1 MAIQRID
8 FDIDPMVD
16 GPGPKGYDVIRSIVE
31 IPKGSRNKYE
41 VDKTTGLMK
50 LDRHLYSSSHY
61 PGDYGF
67 IPRTLAEDG
76 DALDILI
83 MVNDATFSGCLI
95 QARVIGVFKMLD
107 HGANDY
113 KILAVPDSDPL
124 FSEYRELEDAPPISS
139 AKLSISLRPTNNWR
153 VQRLFLRAGPIDKR
167 LSRRFDRVL
176 TDIVVDRNFFVAL
189 DVG

>member
-8 FDIDPMVD
+8 FDIDPVVD
-16 GPGPKGYDVIRSIVE
+16 GPGSRGYDVIRSIVE

-124 FSEYRELEDAPPISS
+124 FSEYRELEDAPSH
-139 AKLSISLRPTNNWR
+139 
-153 VQRLFLRAGPIDKR
+153 FLREVEHFFATYKQLEGAEVI
-167 LSRRFDRVL
+167 SEGWADRQTAVAE
-176 TDIVVDRNFFVAL
+176 IRSCIDRNR
-189 DVG
+189 G